1 MQELWIPL
9 LLTAIPLYVANASAV
24 VFGGKTPVDFNR
36 TWGDG
41 KPILGKGK
49 TWKGFGMGVLIGTF
63 TGGIILH
70 YFPTQALA
78 TSPEYLLF
86 SFLLSA
92 GALVGD
98 MAGSFIK
105 RRMGMQRGQA
115 AHFLDQLDFV
125 VGGLVLSLL
134 AGPPYWVTVF
144 LVLIMITPFLHMA
157 FNRLAYLLGLKS
169 VPW

>member
-24 VFGGKTPVDFNR
+24 VFGGKTPIDFNR
-36 TWGDG
+36 TWPDG

-63 TGGIILH
+63 AGGILLH
-70 YFPTQALA
+70 FYPAQALE
-78 TSPEYLLF
+78 TSSQYLLYA
-86 SFLLSA
+86 FLLSA
-92 GALVGD
+92 GALIGD
-98 MAGSFIK
+98 MAGSFVK
-105 RRMGMQRGQA
+105 RRMGMTRGQA

-125 VGGLVLSLL
+125 IGGLVFSLIVN
-134 AGPPYWVTVF
+134 PPYWTVF
-144 LVLIMITPFLHMA
+144 LLLIMVTPFMHMA

>member
-9 LLTAIPLYVANASAV
+9 LLTAVPLYVANASAV

-36 TWGDG
+36 VWPDG

-63 TGGIILH
+63 VGGIILH
-70 YFPTQALA
+70 FYPAQALE
-78 TSPEYLLF
+78 TSSHYLLYA
-86 SFLLSA
+86 FLLSA
-92 GALVGD
+92 GALIGD
-98 MAGSFIK
+98 MVGSFIK
-105 RRMGMQRGQA
+105 RRMGLHRGQA

-125 VGGLVLSLL
+125 IGGLLLSLFVN
-134 AGPPYWVTVF
+134 PPYWTVF
-144 LVLIMITPFLHMA
+144 LLLIMITPFMHMA